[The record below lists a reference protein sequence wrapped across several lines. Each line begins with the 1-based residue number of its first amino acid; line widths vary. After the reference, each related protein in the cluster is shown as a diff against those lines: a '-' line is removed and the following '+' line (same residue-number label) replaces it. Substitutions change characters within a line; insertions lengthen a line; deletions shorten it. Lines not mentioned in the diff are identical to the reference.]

1 MERKIIIRD
10 YADARTEIN
19 IENFEKVLKI
29 DCGVT
34 IGDEALIVLY
44 DDLTVEVFNSSDYSI
59 MDFEDG
65 YYNIYKD
72 GYYNIYKKDK
82 LDLIDKFNT
91 RKSSYDEIGE

>member
-29 DCGVT
+29 DCRVT
-34 IGDEALIVLY
+34 IGDEMLIVLY
-44 DDLTVEVFNSSDYSI
+44 DDLTVEVFDSNDCGI

-65 YYNIYKD
+65 YYNIED
-72 GYYNIYKKDK
+72 DYYNIYKKDK
-82 LDLIDKFNT
+82 LDLIDKFNI